1 MTLLSYADWYR
12 NFDRNII
19 FGFPLSFIITE
30 KDIDGLES
38 NVIIL
43 FVYFMLKAPVIYNIS
58 LS

>member
-30 KDIDGLES
+30 KDIDVLES

-43 FVYFMLKAPVIYNIS
+43 FVYIMLKEPVI
-58 LS
+58 